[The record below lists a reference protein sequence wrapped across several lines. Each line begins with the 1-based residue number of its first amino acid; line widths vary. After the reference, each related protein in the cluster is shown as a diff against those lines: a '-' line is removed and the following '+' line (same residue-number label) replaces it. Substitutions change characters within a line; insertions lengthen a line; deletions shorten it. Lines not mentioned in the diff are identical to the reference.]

1 MEGRKDAGMRPRGRD
16 SVSMRGEGT
25 VGDGA
30 RVTEEHGAWRARM
43 EHIRRARMHFTH
55 AASVASER
63 GSVGERSVRRV
74 VRTMRLCA
82 ERVRAR

>member
-43 EHIRRARMHFTH
+43 EHIRRARKDAFY
-55 AASVASER
+55 ARSER
-63 GSVGERSVRRV
+63 GERAWLRG
-74 VRTMRLCA
+74 
-82 ERVRAR
+82 RA